1 MSMRPV
7 RRKSGML
14 QWSESDTVATVYV
27 IGAGASRH
35 AQYPLASEMG
45 QGVIDF
51 MLGMQPPF
59 PQQAR
64 HLTERF
70 GTQQNI
76 EEMITDLGSFS
87 RPGDGTKHPLSPLSP
102 GNLQGFLSVALRE
115 WFGQI
120 DVGSATAY
128 AEFADQLVQS
138 GDVII
143 TFNYDDSLERELR
156 RTGKWDVGAGY
167 GFPFAEPV
175 PSSQVLTL
183 KLHGS
188 MNWLWPVP
196 FLRRRPVIHRADL
209 ERLGYGDCTEFTEYL
224 YRNGGALPCLILP
237 DREKKFFYETSF
249 GIECRAFWD
258 YLWTQA
264 ADAVKRSQR
273 LILCGY
279 SLLPVDQR
287 ACDLLLKEPRKDT
300 RVTVISGDQSRRIAS
315 DFRDAGFQNVD
326 AFDHGFFEDWVHR
339 EAGVSPSSAPSSN
352 RSA

>member
-1 MSMRPV
+1 M
-7 RRKSGML
+7 
-14 QWSESDTVATVYV
+14 ATVYV

-45 QGVIDF
+45 KGLIEF
-51 MLGMQPPF
+51 MLGVDHPF
-59 PQQAR
+59 AFIQAR
-64 HLTERF
+64 CLIKQF
-70 GTQQNI
+70 GHEPNI
-76 EEMITDLGSFS
+76 EEVITE
-87 RPGDGTKHPLSPLSP
+87 LSLRIESAKAARVPADASPCSP
-102 GNLQGFLSVALRE
+102 GNLRGWIGNWLRE
-115 WFGQI
+115 WFRQI
-120 DVGSATAY
+120 HAGTAAAY
-128 AEFADQLVQS
+128 AEFADKLVQA

-143 TFNYDDSLERELR
+143 TFNYDDSLERELKR
-156 RTGKWDVGAGY
+156 AGKWDLSGGY
-167 GFPFAEPV
+167 GFPLAAPGR
-175 PSSQVLTL
+175 SQVLTL

-196 FLRRRPVIHRADL
+196 FLGQRPLIHRADV
-209 ERLGYGDCTEFTEYL
+209 EHLGYRDLTDFTGYL
-224 YRNGGALPCLILP
+224 YENGGAIPCLILP

-273 LILCGY
+273 LVLCGY

-287 ACDLLLKEPRKDT
+287 ACDLLLSEPRRDT
-300 RVTVISGDQSRRIAS
+300 HVTVISGDQSRRIAG

-326 AFDHGFFEDWVHR
+326 AFGRGFFEDWVHR
-339 EAGVSPSSAPSSN
+339 EAGVGPSSTPRSN